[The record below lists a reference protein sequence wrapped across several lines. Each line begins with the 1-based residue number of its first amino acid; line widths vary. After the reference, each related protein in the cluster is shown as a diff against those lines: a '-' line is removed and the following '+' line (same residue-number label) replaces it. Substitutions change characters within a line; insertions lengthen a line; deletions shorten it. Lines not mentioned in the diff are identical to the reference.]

1 MKHTVLTLLFLLIIM
16 PFFAANHSLTKIDV
30 TNLNVNSGLASNEVT
45 CILQDNLGFMW
56 FGTTNGLCRYD
67 GYQFKTYRSDYLSPS
82 LFVSNH
88 IQLIEKDQDGNI
100 WVVTAK
106 EVVIFNPMTGQTT
119 PVAVD
124 VQLLNKIKS
133 ILITRKGDI
142 LFGTTLGVFVYNK
155 SASQM
160 ELLKKAYVRSLYE
173 DSRGYIWVGTWGS
186 GFFTL
191 NMQTMEVSNY
201 DAICQDQGLKVT
213 DFVEDGNHRIWV
225 STWDNHG
232 MIRLETPF
240 DPHSSAYTFYP
251 ASGQSGT
258 LPSAVL
264 YKLVYDSNN
273 NEIWVATAKGLA
285 VLTDLDATNAFTVYD
300 AGELGGDEIWTIYS
314 DGKNIL
320 WASALGGGINKVV
333 KRKVAFRHDAL
344 SVGTAGNGIITAL
357 YEDESSMIWVGARS
371 DVLLLWDKKTGKQ
384 YSYKESDVLK
394 NISKEGNAVQAIIKH
409 RRTGSIWLG
418 TRYDGVYVVKCEG
431 TKPVSLVR
439 LRAEY
444 PSLRNINSIAQDTVG
459 RVWIATEQGLFI
471 GNTMNEQKYLVQP
484 VEVLNDTINQE
495 CVQTVL
501 CDKNG
506 IWIGTKNYGAFHL
519 SVDGE
524 LTGYNLSNGKLNY
537 DNVLCFYQDSNG
549 QLWIGT
555 QGGGLSRYNKKT
567 DHFEMLETIHMFSD
581 NAIYS
586 IVEDKDCN
594 LWLATG
600 KGLVCMSLAQEDYAK
615 LYTQSEGLVNTQ
627 FMKSASLRLSD
638 SEILFG
644 GYNGIDCYIP
654 SRNVIDSVIPKTAIV
669 DVSIMNVP
677 LQELIDKKQVSER
690 LLPPYTRE
698 LLLAY
703 NQNNVQMSFSSLS
716 YTNPQAN
723 RYAYRMKG
731 VDKDWIYV
739 DANNRH
745 ISYNNLNT
753 GEYVFQVRS
762 CNENSVW
769 SQPVEMKLTI
779 MPPPWLT
786 WWAYVIYT
794 LVIGMIAY
802 MAFRVI
808 RKRIL
813 LQNALKIEQ
822 IEHKK
827 SEEVNQAKLRFFTN
841 ISHELFTPL
850 SVMQCSIESLKQDGQ
865 ADGQT
870 LNIMKLNLKR
880 LQRLLQ
886 QILEFRK
893 VESGNLKLKVSH
905 NNIVAFVKELCEEN
919 FYPLLQSKNIT
930 LNFQAEQD
938 VIMAYFDV
946 DKLDKII
953 YNLLSNALKY
963 NYQNGMVLIS
973 LSQVIQDDKRYF
985 VLKVEN
991 TGDGI
996 PENKL
1001 PLLFKRFYEG
1011 DYRKFKTKGTGIG
1024 LSLTKDLVEL
1034 HHGTI
1039 SAKSVLNETT
1049 VFTVMIPSD
1058 KDNYTDE
1065 QMDEESEKV
1074 ENEDLKEAVK
1084 TAVDSEMGD
1093 METGDEGT
1101 EEEWTHLLLVEDDV
1115 DLLTVMTKVLGKQ
1128 FKVSTAVNGKEAFD
1142 LLKEDESIDIVITD
1156 YVMSEMNGIELCRA
1170 IRGDLTL
1177 NHLPV
1182 MMLTAKTQAEYHL
1195 EGYDAG
1201 ADAYVTK
1208 PVEMVLLTAQIKA
1221 LIANRK
1227 LLVQKFR
1234 QQDDLNV
1241 QELGLSI
1248 LDREFLD
1255 KAISVVEQQLED
1267 SEFSN
1272 EVFYSMM
1279 NMTQST
1285 LYRKL
1290 KSLTGMS
1297 PSEFIR
1303 DIRIKKACMLLIQR
1317 PDLQVADVAYMV
1329 GFTDPKYF
1337 SLIFKKEKGMPPTK
1351 YLETLR

>member
-1 MKHTVLTLLFLLIIM
+1 MKNIVLTLLFLLLVL
-16 PFFAANHSLTKIDV
+16 PFSAANHNLTKIDV

-45 CILQDNLGFMW
+45 CILQDDLGFMW

-88 IQLIEKDQDGNI
+88 ILLIEKDHEGKI

-106 EVVIFNPMTGQTT
+106 EVVIFNPVTGQTT
-119 PVAVD
+119 SVTTDP
-124 VQLLNKIKS
+124 QILNKIKT
-133 ILITRKGDI
+133 ILVTRQGDI
-142 LFGTTLGVFVYNK
+142 LLGTTTGLFVYNK
-155 SASQM
+155 STSGFD
-160 ELLKKAYVRSLYE
+160 LLRKGYVRSLYE
-173 DSRGYIWVGTWGS
+173 DSRGYIWIGTWGR

-191 NMQTMEVSNY
+191 NMQTKEFSAY
-201 DAICQDQGLKVT
+201 DAVCQDKGLKVT
-213 DFVEDGNHRIWV
+213 GFVEDKEHRIWV
-225 STWDNHG
+225 STWDNNG
-232 MIRLETPF
+232 MIRLEKPF
-240 DPHSSAYTFYP
+240 EPQSSLYQLYP
-251 ASGQSGT
+251 SSGQNGT

-264 YKLVYDSNN
+264 YKLAYDPHN

-285 VLTDLDATNAFTVYD
+285 VLTDLEATDAFTVYD
-300 AGELGGDEIWTIYS
+300 AGELGSDEIWTIYS
-314 DGKNIL
+314 DGKNIM
-320 WASALGGGINKVV
+320 WASALGGGVNKVV
-333 KRKVAFRHDAL
+333 KRKVAFRHDVL
-344 SVGTAGNGIITAL
+344 SAGTTGNGIITAL
-357 YEDESSMIWVGARS
+357 YEDESSMVWVGARS
-371 DVLLLWDKKTGKQ
+371 DILLLWDKKERKQ
-384 YSYKESDVLK
+384 YSYKDVEVLK
-394 NISKEGNAVQAIIKH
+394 NINKEGNAVQTIIKH
-409 RRTGSIWLG
+409 QRTGSIWLG
-418 TRYDGVYVVKCEG
+418 TRYDGVYVVKCDR
-431 TKPVSLVR
+431 TKPVSMVR
-439 LRAEY
+439 LRDEY
-444 PSLRNINSIAQDTVG
+444 SSLRNINAMAQDAVG

-471 GNTMNEQKYLVQP
+471 GNTINDRKYLVQP
-484 VEVLNDTINQE
+484 VNILNDSIHDE
-495 CVQTVL
+495 CVQAVF
-501 CDKNG
+501 CDENG

-524 LTGYNLSNGKLNY
+524 LTGYNLVNGKLHY

-549 QLWIGT
+549 QFWIGT
-555 QGGGLSRYNKKT
+555 QGGGLSRYDGKA
-567 DHFEMLETIHMFSD
+567 DRFEMLETIHMFSD
-581 NAIYS
+581 NAVYS
-586 IVEDKDCN
+586 IVEDSYRN

-600 KGLVCMSLAQEDYAK
+600 KGLVCMSLIQEDYAK
-615 LYTQSEGLVNTQ
+615 LYTQSEGVVNTQ
-627 FMKSASLRLSD
+627 FMKSSSLRLSD

-654 SRNVIDSVIPKTAIV
+654 SQNVIDSIVPKTAIV
-669 DVSIMNVP
+669 DISIMNVP
-677 LQELIDKKQVSER
+677 LQELIDKKEIDER
-690 LLPPYTRE
+690 LLPPYTKE

-703 NQNNVQMSFSSLS
+703 NQNNVQLSFSSLS

-723 RYAYRMKG
+723 RYAYRLKG

-739 DANNRH
+739 DANNRY

-753 GEYVFQVRS
+753 GEYIFQVRS

-769 SQPVEMKLTI
+769 SQPVEMKLAI
-779 MPPPWLT
+779 LPPPWFT
-786 WWAYVIYT
+786 WWAYGIYV
-794 LVIGMIAY
+794 LLIGMIAY
-802 MAFRVI
+802 TAFRII

-827 SEEVNQAKLRFFTN
+827 SEEVNQAKLKFFTN

-850 SVMQCSIESLKQDGQ
+850 SVMQCSIEDLKQDGQ

-886 QILEFRK
+886 QIMEFRK
-893 VESGNLKLKVSH
+893 VESGNLKLKVSY
-905 NNIVAFVKELCEEN
+905 NNIVTFAKELCEEN
-919 FYPLLQSKNIT
+919 FYPLLKSKNIT
-930 LNFQAEQD
+930 LNFQAEQEI
-938 VIMAYFDV
+938 IMAYFDV

-963 NYQNGMVLIS
+963 NYQDGIVSIS
-973 LSQVIQDDKRYF
+973 LSQAIQDDKRYF

-996 PENKL
+996 PESKL
-1001 PLLFKRFYEG
+1001 SLLFKRFYEG

-1039 SAKSVLNETT
+1039 SVQSVLNETT

-1065 QMDEESEKV
+1065 QIDEESGKMETESLKEEV
-1074 ENEDLKEAVK
+1074 IPFSDVDVKNEDVSGER
-1084 TAVDSEMGD
+1084 
-1093 METGDEGT
+1093 
-1101 EEEWTHLLLVEDDV
+1101 THLLLVEDDV
-1115 DLLTVMTKVLGKQ
+1115 DLLTVMTKVLSKQ
-1128 FKVSTAVNGKEAFD
+1128 FKVSTAVNGKEAFKV
-1142 LLKEDESIDIVITD
+1142 LKENEDIDIVITD
-1156 YVMSEMNGIELCRA
+1156 YVMPEMNGIELCRV
-1170 IRGDLTL
+1170 IRNDIAL
-1177 NHLPV
+1177 NHLPIV
-1182 MMLTAKTQAEYHL
+1182 MLTAKTQAEYHL

-1201 ADAYVTK
+1201 ADAYITK

-1227 LLVQKFR
+1227 LLVQKYR
-1234 QQDDLNV
+1234 QQDTLDV
-1241 QELGLSI
+1241 RELGLSV
-1248 LDREFLD
+1248 LEREFLD
-1255 KAISVVEQQLED
+1255 RAISIVEQQLED

-1272 EVFYSMM
+1272 EVFCDMM

-1297 PSEFIR
+1297 PNEFIR
-1303 DIRIKKACMLLIQR
+1303 DIRIKKACVLLQQR
-1317 PDLQVADVAYMV
+1317 PDLQVSDVAYMV

-1337 SLIFKKEKGMPPTK
+1337 SLIFKKEKGMSPTK
-1351 YLETLR
+1351 YLESLT

>member
-1 MKHTVLTLLFLLIIM
+1 MKNAVLTLLFLLITLS
-16 PFFAANHSLTKIDV
+16 FSAANPNLTKIDV

-45 CILQDNLGFMW
+45 CVLQDNMGFMW

-82 LFVSNH
+82 LFISNH
-88 IQLIEKDQDGNI
+88 ILLIEKDHDGKM

-106 EVVIFNPMTGQTT
+106 EVVIFNPVTGQTVSVNT
-119 PVAVD
+119 DP
-124 VQLLNKIKS
+124 QILNKIKS
-133 ILITRKGDI
+133 ILITQKGDVLLGTTTGLFIYDKSTSNFELLRKG
-142 LFGTTLGVFVYNK
+142 
-155 SASQM
+155 
-160 ELLKKAYVRSLYE
+160 YVRSLYE

-191 NMQTMEVSNY
+191 NIKTMEVATY
-201 DAICQDQGLKVT
+201 DPICQDKGLKVT

-225 STWDNHG
+225 STWDNEG
-232 MIRLETPF
+232 MIRLENPF
-240 DPHSSAYTFYP
+240 DPHSSLYKFYP
-251 ASGQSGT
+251 SSGQSGA

-264 YKLVYDSNN
+264 YKLIYDPHN

-285 VLTDLDATNAFTVYD
+285 VLTDLDATNSFTVYD
-300 AGELGGDEIWTIYS
+300 AEELGGDEIWTIYS

-320 WASALGGGINKVV
+320 WASALGGGVNKVV
-333 KRKVAFRHDAL
+333 KRKVAFRHDVL
-344 SVGTAGNGIITAL
+344 SAGTAGNGIITAL
-357 YEDESSMIWVGARS
+357 YEDESSMVWVGARS
-371 DVLLLWDKKTGKQ
+371 DILLLWDKKTGKQ
-384 YSYKESDVLK
+384 YSYKELEVLK
-394 NISKEGNAVQAIIKH
+394 DISREGNAVQAIIKH

-418 TRYDGVYVVKCEG
+418 TRYDGVYVVECDEA
-431 TKPVSLVR
+431 KPVSLMR
-439 LRAEY
+439 LRDEY
-444 PSLRNINSIAQDTVG
+444 PSLRNINALSQDTVG

-471 GNTMNEQKYLVQP
+471 GNTVNSRKFLVQP
-484 VEVLNDTINQE
+484 VEILNDTINHE
-495 CVQTVL
+495 CVQTLL
-501 CDKNG
+501 CDKKG

-524 LTGYNLSNGKLNY
+524 LTGYNLANGKLNY

-555 QGGGLSRYNKKT
+555 QGGGLSRYDEKA
-567 DHFEMLETIHMFSD
+567 DRFEMLETIHMFSD

-586 IVEDKDCN
+586 IVEDNHCN

-600 KGLVCMSLAQEDYAK
+600 KGLVCMSLDQEDYAK
-615 LYTQSEGLVNTQ
+615 LYTQSEGLGNTQ
-627 FMKSASLRLSD
+627 FMKSSSLRLSD

-654 SRNVIDSVIPKTAIV
+654 SQNVIDSIVPHTAIV

-677 LQELIDKKQVSER
+677 LQELIDKGEIEKC
-690 LLPPYTRE
+690 LLPPYTKE

-703 NQNNVQMSFSSLS
+703 NQNNVQLSFSSLS

-723 RYAYRMKG
+723 RYAYRLKG

-769 SQPVEMKLTI
+769 SEPVEMMLTI
-779 MPPPWLT
+779 LPPPWLT
-786 WWAYVIYT
+786 WWAYVIYIF
-794 LVIGMIAY
+794 VMGVIAY
-802 MAFRVI
+802 TAFRII

-827 SEEVNQAKLRFFTN
+827 SEEVNQAKLKFFTN

-886 QILEFRK
+886 QIMEFRK
-893 VESGNLKLKVSH
+893 VESGNLKLKVSY
-905 NNIVAFVKELCEEN
+905 NNIVTFVKELCEEN

-930 LNFQAEQD
+930 LNFQTEQD

-963 NYQNGMVLIS
+963 NYQDGMVSIS
-973 LSQVIQDDKRYF
+973 LSQVVQDDRRYF
-985 VLKVEN
+985 MLKVEN

-996 PENKL
+996 PESKL

-1039 SAKSVLNETT
+1039 SVQSVLNETT

-1058 KDNYTDE
+1058 KDNYTDD
-1065 QMDEESEKV
+1065 QIDEEAGRV
-1074 ENEDLKEAVK
+1074 ENENIKEEVVPFSELEVK
-1084 TAVDSEMGD
+1084 AEGMN
-1093 METGDEGT
+1093 DER
-1101 EEEWTHLLLVEDDV
+1101 THLLLVEDDV
-1115 DLLTVMTKVLGKQ
+1115 DLLTVMTKVLGKL
-1128 FKVSTAVNGKEAFD
+1128 FKVSTAVNGKEALE
-1142 LLKEDESIDIVITD
+1142 LLKENENIDLVITD
-1156 YVMSEMNGIELCRA
+1156 YVMPEMNGIELCRV
-1170 IRGDLTL
+1170 IRNDITL
-1177 NHLPV
+1177 NHLPIV
-1182 MMLTAKTQAEYHL
+1182 MLTAKTQAEYHL

-1201 ADAYVTK
+1201 ADAYITK

-1227 LLVQKFR
+1227 LLVQRFQ
-1234 QQDDLNV
+1234 QQDTLDV

-1255 KAISVVEQQLED
+1255 RAISVVEQQMED

-1272 EVFYSMM
+1272 DVFCDMM

-1297 PSEFIR
+1297 PNEFIR
-1303 DIRIKKACMLLIQR
+1303 DIRIKKACMLLLQR

-1337 SLIFKKEKGMPPTK
+1337 SLIFKKEKGMSPTK
-1351 YLETLR
+1351 YLEAQRIGF